1 MNQAFI
7 YDAIRTPRGRA
18 KFGGGLSD
26 MTPLQLMDS
35 LFAALVERTGLD
47 NSILEEVVFGCVS
60 QVGEQGGNIAKASLL
75 FPSGQI
81 MFPG

>member
-18 KFGGGLSD
+18 KCGGGLSD

-35 LFAALVERTGLD
+35 LFAALVERTGLKR
-47 NSILEEVVFGCVS
+47 SFLVV
-60 QVGEQGGNIAKASLL
+60 
-75 FPSGQI
+75 
-81 MFPG
+81 